1 MKTAALGQYYPS
13 DSIIHRLD
21 GRMKLILMVIFI
33 GACFLCRSFVSF
45 MLLICAAALLVVVS
59 KVPFSVIFKGLK
71 AIVFILI
78 FTFIINM
85 FFNKGEKPLVSWWII
100 ELYPE
105 GIWNAAF
112 MSLRILILIIG
123 TTLFVSYTT
132 TPIQLTNALE
142 RLLSPLKYIGVPVS
156 DFAMMMSIALRF
168 IPTLSEETDKIMT
181 AQKARGADFST
192 GSLISRIKSLVPVLV
207 PLFVSAFRRAEEL
220 ATAME
225 CRCYHGGHG
234 RTRLHVSVM
243 GTGDYIALGLMIVLI
258 AGIIVLNGFTFIFT
272 L

>member
-13 DSIIHRLD
+13 DSVIHRLD

-33 GACFLCRSFVSF
+33 VACFLCKSFVSF
-45 MLLICAAALLVVVS
+45 VLLICATAVLVVVS

-78 FTFIINM
+78 FTFVINM
-85 FFNKGEKPLVSWWII
+85 FFTKGEKPLVSWWII

-132 TPIQLTNALE
+132 TPIQLTDALE
-142 RLLSPLKYIGVPVS
+142 RLLYPLKYIGVPVS

-192 GSLISRIKSLVPVLV
+192 GSLISRISSLIPVLV

-225 CRCYHGGHG
+225 CRCYHGGRG

-243 GTGDYIALGLMIVLI
+243 GLWDFIALGFMIVLI
-258 AGIIVLNGFTFIFT
+258 VGIIVLNGFSFVFT